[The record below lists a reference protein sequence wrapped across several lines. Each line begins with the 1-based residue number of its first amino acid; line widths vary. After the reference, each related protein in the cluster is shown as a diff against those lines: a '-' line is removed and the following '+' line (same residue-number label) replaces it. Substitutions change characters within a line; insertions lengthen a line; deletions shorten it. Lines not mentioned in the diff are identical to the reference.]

1 MGNEI
6 RTIAQIVEI
15 ESVNRIIFSPGGTNF
30 QQQEKTLSFET
41 MIQRSTIQLLR
52 FHFSFFLMPVYWFGL
67 SQVVNPNAGRAMLI
81 FFIIHILIYPSSNG
95 FNSYMDRD
103 EGSIGGLKS
112 PLPPTRQL
120 LYASLVMDIL
130 AILLGLFVS
139 TYFVLATSLY
149 ILASRAYSAR
159 SIRLKKYPITG
170 FLTVV
175 ICQGALIFFM
185 VYHGSHPLLSLR
197 VPSLG
202 MISASLLIG
211 GFYPLTQIY
220 QHEADAKDGVRTISA
235 LLGIRG
241 TFKFCGMMYGI
252 AFLVLAYFLIISLE
266 IKEFLVLTTCMLPIL
281 VYFMVWA
288 VRVWRNPSYA
298 DFRHTMRM
306 NLIASGFTSLGF
318 ILVFGMQYL

>member
-1 MGNEI
+1 
-6 RTIAQIVEI
+6 
-15 ESVNRIIFSPGGTNF
+15 
-30 QQQEKTLSFET
+30 

-52 FHFSFFLMPVYWFGL
+52 FHFSFFLMPVYWFAL
-67 SQVVNPNAGRAMLI
+67 SQVVNPDAGRALLI

-120 LYASLVMDIL
+120 LYVSLVMDGL
-130 AILLGLFVS
+130 ALLLGFFIS
-139 TYFVLATSLY
+139 GYFVIAAGIY
-149 ILASRAYSAR
+149 ILASRTYSAR
-159 SIRLKKYPITG
+159 SIRLKKYPLTG
-170 FLTVV
+170 YATVV
-175 ICQGALIFFM
+175 ICQGALVFFM

-197 VPSLG
+197 VPTPG

-220 QHEADAKDGVRTISA
+220 QHAADAKDGVRTISA

-241 TFKFCGMMYGI
+241 TFIFCGIVYLF
-252 AFLVLAYFLIISLE
+252 AYAVLAFFFMESLE
-266 IKEFLVLTTCMLPIL
+266 IKEFLILSTCMLPIL
-281 VYFMVWA
+281 VYFIVWSLQ
-288 VRVWRNPSYA
+288 VWRNPLKA

-306 NLIASGFTSLGF
+306 NIIASACTSLGF
-318 ILVFGMQYL
+318 ILVFLIQYL